1 MANFQKHGRGSIGH
15 LGRHFERKTVDGKH
29 IRYNNTE
36 IKTELSYLNY
46 NLAPDRGM
54 SVSEFIEKRTGEVKC
69 LKRKD
74 VKVMCT
80 WVVTLP
86 RTINNEK
93 EERQFFQESYNFLE
107 KTYKQEN
114 IVSSFVHKDEK
125 QPHMHFAFVPV
136 VQDRKKKILKVSAKE
151 CVTRKDLQQFH
162 EKLSKHMEKI
172 FGRDIGILNQATREG
187 NKAIDELKRKSAVKR
202 VNEVNEKTKTLIENT
217 HQELKILKAE
227 LENLKLEYEA
237 KNEYIKQ
244 INKSCEISKMLPSY
258 AKVKDKGILNRQS
271 YVTIPLEKWEKK
283 FVSANEIES
292 IEKMKQVI
300 ESKISKIR
308 ESDLYKTG
316 RKLKK
321 EIENLNEKNR
331 VLFNELS
338 SSKKALSD
346 IEKAL
351 EKNPD
356 LKEQVKKALKSYK
369 SNRNRGRSR

>member
-1 MANFQKHGRGSIGH
+1 
-15 LGRHFERKTVDGKH
+15 
-29 IRYNNTE
+29 
-36 IKTELSYLNY
+36 
-46 NLAPDRGM
+46 
-54 SVSEFIEKRTGEVKC
+54 
-69 LKRKD
+69 
-74 VKVMCT
+74 
-80 WVVTLP
+80 
-86 RTINNEK
+86 
-93 EERQFFQESYNFLE
+93 
-107 KTYKQEN
+107 
-114 IVSSFVHKDEK
+114 
-125 QPHMHFAFVPV
+125 
-136 VQDRKKKILKVSAKE
+136 
-151 CVTRKDLQQFH
+151 
-162 EKLSKHMEKI
+162 MEKI

-187 NKAIDELKRKSAVKR
+187 NKAIDELKRKSAVER

-217 HQELKILKAE
+217 HEELKILKTE
-227 LENLKLEYEA
+227 LENLKVEYEA

-244 INKSCEISKMLPSY
+244 INKSCEVSKMLPSY

-271 YVTIPLEKWEKK
+271 YITIPLEKWEKK

-321 EIENLNEKNR
+321 EIENLHEEKR

-338 SSKKALSD
+338 SSKKTLSD

-351 EKNPD
+351 ERNPD